1 MDNKVLHTKLIEE
14 LEKRIPEGTTVCN
27 AVTETLNIKKE
38 SVYRRLRMEVP
49 FQFAEIA
56 VIARKF
62 GISVDELIDN
72 SMTEDS
78 VSMQLVLG
86 TSQDPCE
93 SESMILQ
100 NLADMIRVLRTDPES
115 KACFSSSALPMF
127 FFMKYPAVARFYL
140 FKWMYLYSNTQD
152 TKKYN
157 EIEPSVSMKEL
168 QSYIA
173 EGSEEIGETTYI
185 LDSMVFANLVKDI
198 NYFASLNLV
207 PQEDVVTLKNEIVSL
222 IDYMELV
229 AAKGRYLS
237 GNKVNIYISN
247 VNFETS
253 YTCCESGDYRFSMI
267 KAFIIN
273 GAASG
278 DIKVYK
284 MIKHWMQSLKRMSV
298 LISECG
304 EQQRIL
310 FFTEQRK
317 IVNSLL

>member
-1 MDNKVLHTKLIEE
+1 MDNKLLHTKLIEE
-14 LEKRIPEGTTVCN
+14 LEKRVPEDTTVCH
-27 AVTETLNIKKE
+27 AVTEALNIKKE

-62 GISVDELIDN
+62 GISIDELIDN
-72 SMTEDS
+72 SMAGDS

-86 TSQDPCE
+86 SSQDPRE
-93 SESMILQ
+93 SDSMILQ
-100 NLADMIRVLRTDPES
+100 NLADMIRVLRTDPKS
-115 KACFSSSALPMF
+115 RACFSSSALPMF
-127 FFMKYPAVARFYL
+127 FYMRYPAVAHFYL

-157 EIEPSVSMKEL
+157 EIEPSESMKEL
-168 QSYIA
+168 QAYIA
-173 EGSEEIGETTYI
+173 EGAAEIGETTYI
-185 LDSMVFANLVKDI
+185 LDNMVFANLVKDI
-198 NYFASLNLV
+198 NYFSSLNLIPKENV
-207 PQEDVVTLKNEIVSL
+207 NILKDEINAL
-222 IDYMELV
+222 IDDMESV
-229 AAKGRYLS
+229 ASKGRYPS
-237 GNKVNIYISN
+237 GNKVNFYISN

-253 YTCCESGDYRFSMI
+253 YTCCEAKDYHFSMI
-267 KAFIIN
+267 KAFVIN

-278 DIKVYK
+278 DLKVFN
-284 MIKHWMQSLKRMSV
+284 MVNHWMQSLKRMSV

-310 FFTEQRK
+310 FFNEQRR